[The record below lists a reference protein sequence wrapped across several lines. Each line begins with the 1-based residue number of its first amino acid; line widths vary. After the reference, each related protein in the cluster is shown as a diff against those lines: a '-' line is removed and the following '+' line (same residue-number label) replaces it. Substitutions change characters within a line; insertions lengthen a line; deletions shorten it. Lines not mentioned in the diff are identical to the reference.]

1 MRRFEH
7 GGNVWAHP
15 GCLDFSASLNPLG
28 MPRAVRESL
37 RLHVDDFALYP
48 DPNCE
53 ELTRAIAAH
62 EGVDERHVLVCAG
75 ATDALARVH
84 QVLRPRRVLLCAP
97 SYLGYEQAAEQVG
110 ARVVHHLLREEEDFA
125 VGKDVLDALDSDIDL
140 MVLAN
145 PNNPTGLYLSRELL
159 VACLRRASDL
169 GVTMVLDE
177 CFADLG
183 TPDAP
188 GAPGELGAADELRGA
203 ELRGATEEPGT
214 PDDPRGTTDEPR
226 TTDARHGSQCL
237 LEDFPQLVIVKA
249 FTKSYALAGLR
260 LGYVL
265 CADEGLLDRMRAAGQ
280 TWAVSTPAQI
290 AGLACFADEGYL
302 ATSRELIERER
313 AYLIDELR
321 SLGLRVVEGQANY
334 LLFRAHAELG
344 RDLRERGLLVRSCA
358 NFVGLGDAWY
368 RIAVRTHQ
376 ENERLVAALRE
387 VL

>member
-7 GGNVWAHP
+7 GGNVWANP

-28 MPRAVRESL
+28 MPRVVRESL
-37 RLHVDDFALYP
+37 CLHVDDFALYP
-48 DPNCE
+48 DPDCE

-145 PNNPTGLYLSRELL
+145 PNNPTGLYLNRELL
-159 VACLRRASDL
+159 VACLCRAREL
-169 GVTMVLDE
+169 GVAMVLDE

-183 TPDAP
+183 NP
-188 GAPGELGAADELRGA
+188 
-203 ELRGATEEPGT
+203 
-214 PDDPRGTTDEPR
+214 
-226 TTDARHGSQCL
+226 DARHGSQCL

-265 CADEGLLDRMRAAGQ
+265 CADEGLLDRMRVAGQ

-302 ATSRELIERER
+302 TTSRELIERER

-321 SLGLRVVEGQANY
+321 SLGLRVVGGQANY
-334 LLFRAHAELG
+334 LLFRSYAELR
-344 RDLRERGLLVRSCA
+344 RDLWERGLLVRSCA
-358 NFVGLGDAWY
+358 NFLGLGDEWY